1 MTTVR
6 SSLPSRIRQLLS
18 ADGALGPSIKLD
30 SEPVSSIA
38 LLVLFDFACLY
49 SAKLLSKEF
58 STLFCYSALKIRV
71 SLEPLGLLIGKSQLG
86 FCGLHSI

>member
-38 LLVLFDFACLY
+38 LLALFDFTCCVGQNFLVK
-49 SAKLLSKEF
+49 SFLLF
-58 STLFCYSALKIRV
+58 SVIVL
-71 SLEPLGLLIGKSQLG
+71 
-86 FCGLHSI
+86 